1 MTERALT
8 WSEFEVAAP
17 RIAACGTELLERYQ
31 FVLVGTLTRDG
42 SPRVTPVEAYVIDG
56 HLLTNMIPRSL
67 KALDLLRD
75 PRIYVH
81 APVPAKADN
90 PEFKLAGR
98 AEVLTDDVL
107 RTKLDDRFFELIEWR
122 PAPDSHYFEILAE
135 RAAYVSYD
143 DNGQLSVRWHV
154 GSGEREAYRSG
165 I

>member
-1 MTERALT
+1 MADRALT
-8 WSEFEVAAP
+8 WSEFEAAAP
-17 RIAACGTELLERYQ
+17 RIAALGAELLERYQ

-75 PRIYVH
+75 PRVYVH
-81 APVPAKADN
+81 APVAAKSDN

-98 AEVLTDDVL
+98 ADVLTNDVL

-135 RAAYVSYD
+135 RAASVRYD
-143 DNGQLSVRWHV
+143 GNGQIAVRWRV
-154 GSGEREAYRSG
+154 GSDECEAYRGG